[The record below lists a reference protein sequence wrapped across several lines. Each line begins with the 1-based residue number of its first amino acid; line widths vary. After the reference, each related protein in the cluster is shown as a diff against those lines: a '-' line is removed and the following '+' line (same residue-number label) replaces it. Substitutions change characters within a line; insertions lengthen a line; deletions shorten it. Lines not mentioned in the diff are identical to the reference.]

1 MMLVHLRPIRYCFLL
16 LALAALSAC
25 AERSPNLPRLGPDDV
40 VLAFGDS
47 LTYGTGAS
55 AGESYPEVLSQLIG
69 RTVVASG
76 VPGERTAGGLAR
88 LASVLDTHRPRIML
102 LCLGGNDMLRKVGAD
117 ETEANLREII
127 ETARE
132 QDVAVVLIGVP
143 KLALFGGAADFYQRI
158 ADDYALPYEGDVLPR
173 ILRNNEYKS
182 DPVHPN
188 ARGYRMLA
196 TALAEVLKNGGAI

>member
-1 MMLVHLRPIRYCFLL
+1 MLLVI
-16 LALAALSAC
+16 AALSAC
-25 AERSPNLPRLGPDDV
+25 SDRSPELPRLGPDDI

-55 AGESYPEVLSQLIG
+55 EGESYPEILSGLIG

-88 LASVLDTHRPRIML
+88 LARVLDAHRPRIML

-117 ETEANLREII
+117 ETEANLRQMI

-132 QDVAVVLIGVP
+132 RGVAVVLIGVP
-143 KLALFGGAADFYQRI
+143 KPALFGGAAEFYQRI
-158 ADDYALPYEGDVLPR
+158 ADDYTLAYEGDALTR
-173 ILRNNEYKS
+173 ILRDNEYKS

-188 ARGYRMLA
+188 AQGYRKLA
-196 TALAEVLKNGGAI
+196 MALAEVLKNAGAI

>member
-1 MMLVHLRPIRYCFLL
+1 MPVYLRAIRYCCLL
-16 LALAALSAC
+16 LVIAALSAC
-25 AERSPNLPRLGPDDV
+25 SDRSPELPRLGPDDI

-55 AGESYPEVLSQLIG
+55 EGESYPEILAGLIG

-88 LASVLDTHRPRIML
+88 LARVLDVHRPRIML

-117 ETEANLREII
+117 ETEANLRQMI

-132 QDVAVVLIGVP
+132 RGVAVVLIGVP
-143 KLALFGGAADFYQRI
+143 KPALFGGAAEFYQRI
-158 ADDYALPYEGDVLPR
+158 ADDYTLAYEGDALTR
-173 ILRNNEYKS
+173 ILRDNEYKS

-188 ARGYRMLA
+188 AQGYRKLA
-196 TALAEVLKNGGAI
+196 IALAEVLKNGGAI